1 MIQDEKL
8 KKLVEQNGT
17 EDWKVIANFLP
28 VSGYWFLF
36 PGLVATLYQ
45 GVSLMKGKGSG
56 CFIVTFSG
64 RYKTSINGDNRN
76 LVRLLWKPLH
86 LFFLSVLRK
95 GWKKIKQANM
105 GDSGALHSR
114 WSM

>member
-28 VSGYWFLF
+28 VSGYRFLF

-45 GVSLMKGKGSG
+45 GISLIKGKGSG

-64 RYKTSINGDNRN
+64 EI
-76 LVRLLWKPLH
+76 
-86 LFFLSVLRK
+86 
-95 GWKKIKQANM
+95 
-105 GDSGALHSR
+105 
-114 WSM
+114 